1 VLQYEPSQYGVKNES
16 VMKTMSG
23 NTRIREAQPSD
34 ASNIGR
40 LVILSAQTFL
50 PALFGPEID
59 KAVEEMARGRGTL
72 FSYEHA
78 WIAEEQG
85 AVHGMLL
92 GYTGTIKAAQDP
104 RTGLALLGVLR
115 AGLIRRLP
123 GLLRTQS
130 TIGVMDRDEFYI
142 SNVAVYPAHRG
153 KGIGSLLIERA
164 RAEAT
169 RTHASRIILDVETD
183 NPDAQRLYER
193 LGFRVVTESPALI
206 LAGHA
211 FSFRRMALARDAVHG

>member
-1 VLQYEPSQYGVKNES
+1 MVSRTRNES
-16 VMKTMSG
+16 VMKTTSENM
-23 NTRIREAQPSD
+23 RIREAQPSD

-40 LVILSAQTFL
+40 LVTLSAQTFL
-50 PALFGPEID
+50 PALFGPEIEH
-59 KAVEEMARGRGTL
+59 AVEEMARGLGTL

-78 WIAEEQG
+78 WIAEEG
-85 AVHGMLL
+85 GTVRGMLL
-92 GYTGTIKAAQDP
+92 GYTGAIKAAQDL
-104 RTGLALLGVLR
+104 RTGLALLGALR

-123 GLLRTQS
+123 ALLRTQS
-130 TIGVMDRDEFYI
+130 TIGVMGRDEFYI

-169 RTHASRIILDVETD
+169 KTHASRLILDVETD
-183 NPDAQRLYER
+183 NPGAQRLYQR
-193 LGFRVVTESPALI
+193 LGFRVVNESPALV

-211 FSFRRMALARDAVHG
+211 FGFRRMALPMDALHGCGPDAP

>member
-1 VLQYEPSQYGVKNES
+1 
-16 VMKTMSG
+16 M
-23 NTRIREAQPSD
+23 RIREAQPSD
-34 ASNIGR
+34 APNIGR

-59 KAVEEMARGRGTL
+59 HAVEEMARGPGTL

-78 WIAEEQG
+78 WIAEEG
-85 AVHGMLL
+85 GTVHGMLL
-92 GYTGTIKAAQDP
+92 GYTGAIKAAQDP

-123 GLLRTQS
+123 ALLRTQS
-130 TIGVMDRDEFYI
+130 TIGVMGRDEFYI

-153 KGIGSLLIERA
+153 RGIGSLLIERA

-169 RTHASRIILDVETD
+169 KAHASRLILDVETD

-193 LGFRVVTESPALI
+193 LGFRVVNESPALV

-211 FSFRRMALARDAVHG
+211 FGFRRMALPMHALPG